1 MIYDKLSN
9 IGRYKG
15 LSANLDC
22 AIRYILENNLGELH
36 LGKTVVDGDNVY
48 INHFTYTTAAKQADS
63 LFEDHAEYIDVHII
77 TKGSEVI
84 LVEDTKKLKE
94 FERRDA
100 EDAVMYTGE
109 GGIPFVVDTDMFL
122 LVYPGE
128 AHLPKLINEKPTVI
142 DKVVFK
148 IHI

>member
-15 LSANLDC
+15 LSANLDR
-22 AIRYILENNLGELH
+22 AIQFICEEQLDNLPWGR
-36 LGKTVVDGDNVY
+36 TTVDGDEVF
-48 INHFTYTTAAKQADS
+48 INHFTYTTAAKQAAS
-63 LFEDHAEYIDVHII
+63 LFEDHAEYLDLH
-77 TKGSEVI
+77 VI
-84 LVEDTKKLKE
+84 PFGFERVLVQDNTKLKE
-94 FERRDA
+94 VERRDA
-100 EDAVMYTGE
+100 EDAVMYVGE
-109 GGIPFVVDTDMFL
+109 GGTSVELNTKMFL

-128 AHLPKLINEKPTVI
+128 AHLPKLIHEMSTVV